1 MQINELKV
9 TVGEVCEGYFNDAE
23 EGVVGYDERLDIR
36 PKYQREF
43 VYKDA
48 QRDEVIRTVMKG
60 LPLNVMYWCRL
71 RKQAAK
77 VRSPKSARRPVR
89 PHGYFRFPVHS
100 PCTVL
105 ASAAGHAFLPLFQY
119 TGYFGRHIP
128 HISPEAFSQD
138 RF

>member
-1 MQINELKV
+1 KV
-9 TVGEVCEGYFNDAE
+9 TSYFSSLNPASWPVDRSRFSLGIPAAI
-23 EGVVGYDERLDIR
+23 VVLFLLRFHL
-36 PKYQREF
+36 
-43 VYKDA
+43 
-48 QRDEVIRTVMKG
+48 
-60 LPLNVMYWCRL
+60 L